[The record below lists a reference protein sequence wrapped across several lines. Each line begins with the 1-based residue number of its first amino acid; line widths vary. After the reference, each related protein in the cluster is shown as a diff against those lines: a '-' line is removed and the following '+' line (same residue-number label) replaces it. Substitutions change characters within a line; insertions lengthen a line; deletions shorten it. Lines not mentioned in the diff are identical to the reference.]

1 MRRRVL
7 IIGGGIAGLTAS
19 LEAAQAGADVTIL
32 QAGQGAHHLFS
43 GCIDVLAY
51 PDPDG
56 PPAENPLVEI
66 VKLTGSRPGHPYA
79 KVGAPMVR
87 EALTSFI
94 ARLDAQGLVY
104 HGSGETLRRVAT
116 ALGTIRLTG
125 LVPDT
130 MHGDPSQI
138 DAVCNVGFFRNFAEG
153 MIAAELGRRTGR
165 AIAALSYGFE
175 QGRRDAVGIAGQ
187 LCAADR
193 CTALGEFLKEL
204 APGKTVAIP
213 NVLDADRATD
223 IKRRVEEIFG
233 GTLLEMPGLP
243 PGLAGVRMIRAMRRT
258 ALDAGVRIISA
269 ARAVGARTADGL
281 VRGVWVKAGA
291 NERMETADAYVLAA
305 GHLVTGGLVSDR
317 YRLREPIFNLPVR
330 GWDGGRF
337 FAEKFLT
344 TQGHPALSAGVE
356 VDEHLRPLGESG
368 PLYENL
374 FACGDIL
381 AGFDPYRERSGGGV
395 ALATGTVAGRRA
407 AGVSA

>member
-7 IIGGGIAGLTAS
+7 VIGGGIAGLTAS
-19 LEAAQAGADVTIL
+19 LEAAQAGAEVTIL

-43 GCIDVLAY
+43 GCIVVLAY

-56 PPAENPLVEI
+56 PAAENPLVEI
-66 VKLTGSRPGHPYA
+66 VKLAGSRPEHPYA
-79 KVGAPMVR
+79 KVGAAMVR

-130 MHGDPSQI
+130 MNGDPAQI
-138 DAVCNVGFFRNFAEG
+138 DVVCNVGFFRNFAEG

-165 AIAALSYGFE
+165 AIASLSYGFE

-193 CTALGEFLKEL
+193 CAALGEFLREL

-213 NVLDADRATD
+213 NVLDAERATD
-223 IKRRVEEIFG
+223 TKRRIEEIFG
-233 GTLLEMPGLP
+233 GTLLELPGLP
-243 PGLAGVRMIRAMRRT
+243 PGLAGVRMIRALRRA
-258 ALDAGVRIISA
+258 ALDAGVRIVAA
-269 ARAVGARTADGL
+269 ARAGGARSADGL
-281 VRGVWVKAGA
+281 VRGVWVRAGA
-291 NERMETADAYVLAA
+291 NERLETADAFVLAA
-305 GHLVTGGLVSDR
+305 GHLITGGLVSDR

-330 GWDGGRF
+330 GWSGGRF
-337 FAEKFLT
+337 FAEKFIT

-356 VDEHLRPLGESG
+356 VDEKLRPLGEGG